1 MHKVT
6 QPSEVIVVTES
17 ALCRAFYCAVC
28 LHVCLSV
35 CVRRDGH
42 GLGPSVG
49 WVGLNEKYL
58 LLFCSL
64 HFVFVVILCAKKIC
78 K

>member
-1 MHKVT
+1 MHNVT
-6 QPSEVIVVTES
+6 QPGEVIVVTES

-42 GLGPSVG
+42 GLGPSMG
-49 WVGLNEKYL
+49 WVGLGWVE
-58 LLFCSL
+58 
-64 HFVFVVILCAKKIC
+64 
-78 K
+78 

>member
-1 MHKVT
+1 M
-6 QPSEVIVVTES
+6 Q
-17 ALCRAFYCAVC
+17 
-28 LHVCLSV
+28 SV
-35 CVRRDGH
+35 CMSACLCVYAEMDMGWVH
-42 GLGPSVG
+42 PWVGLG

-64 HFVFVVILCAKKIC
+64 HFVFVVISCAKKIC